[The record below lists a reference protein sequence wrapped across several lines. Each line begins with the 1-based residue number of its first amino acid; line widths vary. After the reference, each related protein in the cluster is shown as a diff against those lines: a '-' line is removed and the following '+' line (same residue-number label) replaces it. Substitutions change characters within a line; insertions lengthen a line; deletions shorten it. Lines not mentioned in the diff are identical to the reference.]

1 MAAAKRRASLWG
13 GWVGW
18 VGAAV
23 VAVAAVAAVLA
34 LRGGDAPAPTGPDPP
49 PGRPDA
55 GRAPRG
61 DGPAAATPDRD
72 AAPPPETAPGLVE
85 AARAEA
91 AAGHY
96 VQALALYQ
104 RAHDLDPAPST
115 LLEVGRMLHLSGRC
129 REARRTTQRVLAAS
143 PPSNL
148 AAAAQEQLD
157 KIGRCD

>member
-1 MAAAKRRASLWG
+1 MTAGKRRAY
-13 GWVGW
+13 VW

-23 VAVAAVAAVLA
+23 VAAAAVAAVLL
-34 LRGGDAPAPTGPDPP
+34 LRDGSGSEPAGSSAA

-55 GRAPRG
+55 GRASG
-61 DGPAAATPDRD
+61 AGSAAARPDRD
-72 AAPPPETAPGLVE
+72 AVPPAPETAPGLVE

-91 AAGHY
+91 ASGHY

-104 RAHDLDPAPST
+104 RAHELDPAPST

-143 PPSNL
+143 PRPEL
-148 AAAAQEQLD
+148 TAAAQAQLD